1 MWSSSKESSTFADL
15 SFIQPLN
22 DFLDFTRDSSEPT
35 ASLTEVNRR
44 GIVPTNYLRVFR
56 LNSAVERQYAL
67 DLSLPPQHS
76 ANSRS
81 PAEDYNLSLHTT
93 SGSIATEVWIVH
105 DESGHSRRACLEFC
119 SYSGSIDVQV
129 HDPSYPDGNSYAR
142 PSVNIETFS
151 WHRDVSVSLPRCF
164 RGTITILTPH
174 ERIAFSPDLAAC
186 MVPLLDIPKGRV
198 YLVGGPQC
206 KKKYQDDIKGDSYEG
221 RFSSWCSEEPRD
233 SLIVDGV
240 TSSLRIN
247 WVGEEE
253 LPEMKPPEKSLW
265 EAVWSGLQSVFWN

>member
-1 MWSSSKESSTFADL
+1 VGIQGPTSSLA
-15 SFIQPLN
+15 
-22 DFLDFTRDSSEPT
+22 
-35 ASLTEVNRR
+35 EVNRR

-56 LNSAVERQYAL
+56 LNTAVEQQYAL
-67 DLSLPPQHS
+67 DLSLPPQNS
-76 ANSRS
+76 ADSRS

-105 DESGHSRRACLEFC
+105 DESGYSKRACLEFC

-129 HDPSYPDGNSYAR
+129 VRSPRTPYAFLCLRNEQHDPSYPDGNSHAR

-151 WHRDVSVSLPRCF
+151 WHTDVSVSLPRCF
-164 RGTITILTPH
+164 RGTITILTSH
-174 ERIAFSPDLAAC
+174 ERIAFSPDLAEC
-186 MVPLLDIPKGRV
+186 TVPLMDIPKGRV
-198 YLVGGPQC
+198 YLVGGPGC
-206 KKKYQDDIKGDSYEG
+206 KGKRQDDIEGYSDKG

-253 LPEMKPPEKSLW
+253 LPEMKPPEKNLW
-265 EAVWSGLQSVFWN
+265 DTVWGGLQRVFWDWD